1 MQLPKVYEPAQYEAD
16 IYALWEKSEA
26 FVPKHRGSRESFS
39 IVMPPPNANGNLH
52 IGHALTNAIQDVL
65 TRYYRLK
72 GRAALYLPGADHAGF
87 ETWVVYEKEL
97 NKQGKTRFDYSR
109 EELYQQVWDFVQL
122 NKTNFEG
129 QLRALG
135 ASCDWS
141 RYTFTLDQKIVDRAY
156 QTFKKMWDDKLI
168 YRGERLVN
176 FCTFHGTSFSD
187 IEVIYKDVPGRLW
200 HIKYP
205 LTDGSGEITVATT
218 RPETMLGDTAV
229 AVHPDDERYK
239 QFVGKTIKLPLTA
252 REIPV
257 ITDAMVDKDFGSGAV
272 KITPAHDPNDYLVA
286 DRHDLPFITV
296 IDHEGKLNHNVPGPY
311 RGHTVDNARQLV
323 VNDLKE
329 LGILDKEVEYNHS
342 VGHCYKCGT
351 VIQPLLREQWFVD
364 MQPLAKKAID
374 ALRAGDITFYPGNK
388 LEQSI
393 TYLKNIRDWNIS
405 RQIAW
410 GIPIPAFQN
419 IDDPDDWI
427 YDERVTEETIEIDN
441 KTYRRDPDVF
451 DTWFSSGQ
459 WPYAALDYPEGK
471 DFKEFYPLSLMETG
485 FDILYQWVC
494 RMIMLGLYVTGDVP
508 FKDVYLHGLV
518 LDEHGQKMSKS
529 KGNVVNPIDIVKDY
543 GSDALRMG
551 LLSGQT
557 PGNNQPFGLP
567 KVVAA
572 RNFCNKLWNIARY
585 IEDKVG
591 DDFHYRHDAA
601 PETPADHWMLHKLQQ
616 LSEQMDMF
624 LEQYRFSEA
633 YDALYHFVWNDFAD
647 WYLEASKS
655 TTNKAALAYALEAI
669 LKLSHPFA
677 PFVTETIWQTL
688 KWSDPAVGYN
698 SRGAAELLATSG
710 WPKGVKADAKK
721 GADFEEIKNIVTEIR
736 YIRGAAHLRG
746 GLQLYH
752 TGDDF
757 LSANS
762 VLLKFLANLDD
773 IKSVRDGH
781 GLHLTTTKHVC
792 WLDIDAETADNFLKE
807 LAENKASQE
816 KYIRQLEGR
825 LSNKSY
831 VDKAPKQLVEET
843 EQQLADAKL
852 QLQKIEEEHARFNSA
867 NR

>member
-1 MQLPKVYEPAQYEAD
+1 MNLPKVYEPSQYESTTYD
-16 IYALWEKSEA
+16 LWEKSGA
-26 FVPKHRGSRESFS
+26 FVPKHRDSKDSFS
-39 IVMPPPNANGNLH
+39 IVMPTPNANGNLH

-109 EELYQQVWDFVQL
+109 EELYQQVWDFVQA

-156 QTFKKMWDDKLI
+156 MTFKKMWEDKLI

-187 IEVIYKDVPGRLW
+187 IEVVYQDVPGHLW
-200 HIKYP
+200 HIRYP

-229 AVHPDDERYK
+229 AVHPTDERYQ
-239 QFVGKTIKLPLTA
+239 QFIGKTIKLPLTA

-257 ITDAMVDKDFGSGAV
+257 LADEMVDKDFGTGAV
-272 KITPAHDPNDYLVA
+272 KITPAHDPNDYQVA
-286 DRHDLPFITV
+286 ERHDLPFITV

-311 RGHTVDNARQLV
+311 RGHAVDNARQLV

-329 LGILDKEVEYNHS
+329 LGILEKEEEYNHS

-364 MQPLAKKAID
+364 MQPLAKTAIER
-374 ALRAGDITFYPGNK
+374 LRAGDITFYPSNK

-427 YDERVTEETIEIDN
+427 YDERVSEETIEVGKKI
-441 KTYRRDPDVF
+441 YRRDPDVF

-459 WPYAALDYPEGK
+459 WPYATLDFPIGK

-494 RMIMLGLYVTGDVP
+494 RMIMLGLYITGEVP

-529 KGNVVNPIDIVKDY
+529 KGNVVNPIDIVKEY

-551 LLSGQT
+551 LLTGQT

-585 IEDKVG
+585 VEDTVG
-591 DDFHYRHDAA
+591 DDYHFRHEPKAK
-601 PETPADHWMLHKLQQ
+601 TPADHWMLTKLQQ
-616 LSEQMDMF
+616 LSEQMDAF

-647 WYLEASKS
+647 WYLEAGKGEP
-655 TTNKAALAYALEAI
+655 NKPTLAYALESI
-669 LKLSHPFA
+669 LKLAHPFA

-688 KWSDPAVGYN
+688 KWEGDS
-698 SRGAAELLATSG
+698 LLATSS
-710 WPKGVKADAKK
+710 WPKASKADAKK
-721 GADFEEIKNIVTEIR
+721 GAEFEEIKNIVTEIR
-736 YIRGAAHLRG
+736 LIRRATHLRS
-746 GLQLYH
+746 GLELYH
-752 TGDDF
+752 SGDDF
-757 LSANS
+757 LSAHTT
-762 VLLKFLANLDD
+762 LIKRLASLDD

-792 WLDIDAETADNFLKE
+792 WLNIDEETANNYLHELKE
-807 LAENKASQE
+807 QKTSQV
-816 KYIRQLEGR
+816 KYIEQLETR
-825 LSNKSY
+825 LSNKAY
-831 VDKAPKQLVEET
+831 VDKAPKALVEET
-843 EQQLADAKL
+843 KQQLEDAKV
-852 QLQKIEEEHARFNSA
+852 QLQKIEEEYTRFDGA

>member
-1 MQLPKVYEPAQYEAD
+1 MNLPKVYEPSEYESN
-16 IYALWEKSEA
+16 IYDLWEKGGA
-26 FVPKHRGSRESFS
+26 FVPKHRGSKESFS

-72 GRAALYLPGADHAGF
+72 GRASLYLPGADHAGF

-141 RYTFTLDQKIVDRAY
+141 RYTFTLDQKIIDQAY
-156 QTFKKMWDDKLI
+156 RTFKKMWDDKLI

-187 IEVIYKDVPGRLW
+187 IEVIYKEVPGHLW
-200 HIKYP
+200 HISYP
-205 LTDGSGEITVATT
+205 LTDGSGTITVATT

-239 QFVGKTIKLPLTA
+239 EFVGKTIKLPLTA

-257 ITDAMVDKDFGSGAV
+257 LTDEMVDKDFGTGAV

-286 DRHDLPFITV
+286 ERHDLPFITV
-296 IDHEGKLNHNVPGPY
+296 IDHEGKLNHNVPAPY
-311 RGHTVDNARQLV
+311 RGHDIDSARQLV

-329 LGILDKEVEYNHS
+329 LGILEKEEEYSHS

-364 MQPLAKKAID
+364 MQPLAKKAIER
-374 ALRAGDITFYPGNK
+374 LRAGEVTFYPGSK

-427 YDERVTEETIEIDN
+427 YDERVEEETIEID
-441 KTYRRDPDVF
+441 KKIYRRDPDVF

-459 WPYAALDYPEGK
+459 WPYVTLDYPDGK
-471 DFKEFYPLSLMETG
+471 DAEEFYPLSLMETG

-494 RMIMLGLYVTGDVP
+494 RMIMLGLYMTNEVP
-508 FKDVYLHGLV
+508 FRDVYLHGLV

-529 KGNVVNPIDIVKDY
+529 KGNVVNPIDIVKEY

-551 LLSGQT
+551 LLTGQT

-567 KVVAA
+567 KVVSA
-572 RNFCNKLWNIARY
+572 RNFCNKLWNIARF

-591 DDFHYRHDAA
+591 DDFHFRHDPK
-601 PETPADHWMLHKLQQ
+601 PETPADHWVLTKLQQ
-616 LSEQMDMF
+616 LTNQVDTF

-647 WYLEASKS
+647 WYLEVSKS
-655 TTNKAALAYALEAI
+655 GTNKATLAYTLESI
-669 LKLSHPFA
+669 LKLAHPFA

-688 KWSDPAVGYN
+688 KWEGDAV
-698 SRGAAELLATSG
+698 LATSS
-710 WPKGVKADAKK
+710 WPKITKADARK
-721 GADFEEIKNIVTEIR
+721 GAEFEEIKNIVTEIR
-736 YIRGAAHLRG
+736 YIRGATHMRA

-752 TGDDF
+752 SGDDF
-757 LSANS
+757 ISAHTG
-762 VLLKFLANLDD
+762 LIQRLANLDD

-792 WLDIDAETADNFLKE
+792 WLDIDAETASSFLRE
-807 LAENKASQE
+807 LGEQKKVQV
-816 KYIRQLEGR
+816 KYIEQLEGR
-825 LSNKSY
+825 LSNRTY
-831 VDKAPKQLVEET
+831 TDKAPKALVEET
-843 EQQLADAKL
+843 KVQLEEAKL
-852 QLQKIEEEHARFNSA
+852 QLQKIEEEHTRFDSA